1 MVSKVAVI
9 ALVAVI
15 AVPILL
21 GYALNLNE
29 VTETDYRVT
38 GDPVNVTP
46 LLQNGEYYD
55 YVQADTYGLNTNF
68 TNDPDVQQQLVPA
81 YQKTTNQKTSLPFVV
96 NANNWSGGY
105 WQLNNHNKVYM
116 AFDYTGTGTAYVS
129 MQIISNGSVLQT
141 VNRVTYY
148 SYNHSTDSITYS
160 YYGSGTT
167 QVYDGYVSGGNYTQV
182 NIVLHNMSNV
192 MTYWGQQDTDTS
204 TYVDLSAGFRLAY
217 NTGGYIA
224 LPYQTKSFVMSV
236 NLDSITDPTYQFF
249 IDSKYGRIGFYKTT
263 VDGVASW
270 KAGWTSGTAQPI
282 YYDPTLNNNTYQIF
296 YEIDYSKNKVDE
308 NYRYYDLFV
317 QLRYVGNW
325 PSFIGVANSYFDY
338 DYHQY
343 NSSEPISSSP
353 IGLKNVRVLKS
364 EYAYGNNG
372 GLTPKIRM
380 DAALCRGTAY
390 PVITDKSYDPAT
402 FKDNPSTTISN
413 VNTYGASIEFGGNT
427 YNVSKGTITVGTH
440 KVPINGLVL
449 SSVPSDGGYDNKIGD
464 TIISTTATPSAIT
477 FNGKWSAS
485 ITTTAQEEYE
495 YTKTEWIAGEFAWNG
510 LDQNFLMV
518 GLLTSL
524 GAFIALGIYA
534 RRTKASIWPLLVV
547 CGGAALTF
555 FVML

>member
-38 GDPVNVTP
+38 GDSVNVTP

-68 TNDPDVQQQLVPA
+68 TNDSDTIQKIIPI
-81 YQKTTNQKTSLPFVV
+81 YKKTTSQKTSLNFSS
-96 NANNWSGGY
+96 NYGDWGGGG
-105 WQLNNHNKVYM
+105 WNLNNYSKTYM
-116 AFDYTGTGTAYVS
+116 AFDYPGTGNSYVT
-129 MQIISNGSVLQT
+129 MQILNTSNNVVLT
-141 VNRVTYY
+141 VQRATYIY
-148 SYNHSTDSITYS
+148 YEKSTDSITYS
-160 YYGSGTT
+160 YYGSGSTV
-167 QVYDGYVSGGNYTQV
+167 VYDGHISGGNYSSINVTRT
-182 NIVLHNMSNV
+182 NMS
-192 MTYWGQQDTDTS
+192 TIPTWWGREES
-204 TYVDLSAGFRLAY
+204 SPFVDLSAGFRLAY

-236 NLDSITDPTYQFF
+236 DLDSITDPTYQFF
-249 IDSKYGRIGFYKTT
+249 VDSKYGRIGFYKTT

-270 KAGWTSGTAQPI
+270 KAGWTSGTARPI
-282 YYDPTLNNNTYQIF
+282 YYDPTSNSNTYQIL

-325 PSFIGVANSYFDY
+325 PSFIGIANSYFDY

-343 NSSEPISSSP
+343 NSSEPISSNP

-372 GLTPKIRM
+372 GLTPTIRM

-427 YNVSKGTITVGTH
+427 YNVSKGNITIGTH
-440 KVPINGLVL
+440 QVSVNGLVL
-449 SSVPSDGGYDNKIGD
+449 SSVPSNGGYDNKIGD

-485 ITTTAQEEYE
+485 ITTAAQEEYE
-495 YTKTEWIAGEFAWNG
+495 YTRTEWVAGEFAWDG
-510 LDQNFLMV
+510 LDHNFLMV